1 MPRSQPRSD
10 SGDAVSLS
18 QRQAV
23 SLNHIASL
31 AQTRKHYTITKRR
44 ERWTEEEHARFVEA
58 LKLYG
63 RQWRKIEG
71 DITVVSL

>member
-1 MPRSQPRSD
+1 MRSQPRS
-10 SGDAVSLS
+10 AVEMLESLS
-18 QRQAV
+18 QRQLL
-23 SLNHIASL
+23 SLTYNASL
-31 AQTRKHYTITKRR
+31 TQTRKHYTITKRR

-71 DITVVSL
+71 DITAVSL